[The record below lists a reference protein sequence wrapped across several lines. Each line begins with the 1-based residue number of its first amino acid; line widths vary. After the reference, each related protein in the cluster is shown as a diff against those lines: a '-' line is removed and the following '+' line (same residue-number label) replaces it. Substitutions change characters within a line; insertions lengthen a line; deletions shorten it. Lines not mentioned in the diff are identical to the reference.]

1 MIGLPMKPSSDKM
14 LSRDKFISDSL
25 NESSDTKLRILQK
38 CTPDIS
44 KAVDIIINAFNSKK
58 KVLLCGN
65 GGSAADAQHLATEFV
80 IRLNPHIK
88 RPGLPAIALTT
99 NSSMLTAGANDLGY
113 DNVFT
118 RSIEALGNE
127 GDVLIGISTSGNS
140 PSVNNAFKKA
150 REMKLVTIGFLGKNG
165 GKSKNLVDLAIIVP
179 SDDAQRIQEGH
190 ITIGHII
197 FQEVEQ
203 EMFGEVG

>member
-1 MIGLPMKPSSDKM
+1 MIPSSEQM
-14 LSRDKFISDSL
+14 RERRSFITNSL
-25 NESSDTKLRILQK
+25 HESSDTKLRILQQ
-38 CTPDIS
+38 CLPDIS
-44 KAVDIIINAFNSKK
+44 RAVDMIIDALRNKK

-80 IRLNPHIK
+80 IRLSHTIK

-99 NSSMLTAGANDLGY
+99 DSSLLTAGGNDIGF
-113 DNVFT
+113 DNIFA
-118 RSIEALGNE
+118 RSVEALGQE

-140 PSVNNAFKKA
+140 DNVNKAFEKA
-150 REMKLVTIGFLGKNG
+150 REMHMVTIGFLGKNG
-165 GKSKNLVDLAIIVP
+165 GRSRNLVDLALLVP
-179 SDDAQRIQEGH
+179 SDDIQRIQEGH

-203 EMFGEVG
+203 EMFGGK

>member
-1 MIGLPMKPSSDKM
+1 MAHLPVTQ
-14 LSRDKFISDSL
+14 LYREKFITDSL
-25 NESSDTKLRILQK
+25 HESAATKTKIAESCRA
-38 CTPDIS
+38 DIS
-44 KAVDIIINAFNSKK
+44 KAIDLIIAALNRKK

-80 IRLNPHIK
+80 VRLSPSIK

-99 NSSMLTAGANDLGY
+99 DTSNLTAGANDFGY
-113 DNVFT
+113 ENVFA
-118 RSIEALGNE
+118 RSVEALGAE

-140 PSVNNAFKKA
+140 ASVNNAFSAAKAKK
-150 REMKLVTIGFLGKNG
+150 MVTIGMLGKDG
-165 GKSKNLVDLAIIVP
+165 GTSKDLVDLAIIVP
-179 SDDAQRIQEGH
+179 SNDTQRIQEGH

-203 EMFGEVG
+203 EMFG

>member
-1 MIGLPMKPSSDKM
+1 MILSQDKM
-14 LSRDKFISDSL
+14 LSRDKFIRDSL
-25 NESSDTKLRILQK
+25 QESSDTKLRILQM
-38 CTPDIS
+38 CSPDIS
-44 KAVDIIINAFNSKK
+44 KAVDIIIQAFNSKR

-99 NSSMLTAGANDLGY
+99 DSSMLTAGANDLGY
-113 DNVFT
+113 ENVFT

-140 PSVNNAFKKA
+140 ESVNNAFKKA
-150 REMKLVTIGFLGKNG
+150 REMKLTTIGFLGKG
-165 GKSKNLVDLAIIVP
+165 GGTSKNLVDLAIIVP
-179 SDDAQRIQEGH
+179 SADAQRIQEGH
-190 ITIGHII
+190 ITMGHII

-203 EMFGEVG
+203 EMFG

>member
-1 MIGLPMKPSSDKM
+1 MTISQNKIP
-14 LSRDKFISDSL
+14 RDRFIADSL
-25 NESSDTKLRILQK
+25 KDSSDTKIRIMQQ
-38 CTPDIS
+38 CSQDIS
-44 KAVDIIINAFNSKK
+44 KAIDLIIKSIKNKK

-80 IRLNPHIK
+80 IRLSPNIK

-99 NSSMLTAGANDLGY
+99 DSSMLTAGANDLGY

-118 RSIEALGNE
+118 RSIEALGSE

-140 PSVNNAFKKA
+140 ESVNRAFQKA
-150 REMKLVTIGFLGKNG
+150 HELKLITIGFLGKG
-165 GKSKNLVDLAIIVP
+165 GGRSKDLVDLAIIVP
-179 SDDAQRIQEGH
+179 SDDAQRVQEGH

-203 EMFGEVG
+203 ELFS

>member
-1 MIGLPMKPSSDKM
+1 MKPSSDIM

-25 NESSDTKLRILQK
+25 KASSDTKLIILQK
-38 CTPDIS
+38 CSQDIS
-44 KAVDIIINAFNSKK
+44 KAVDIIINAFNKKK

-80 IRLNPHIK
+80 IRLNPNIK

-99 NSSMLTAGANDLGY
+99 DSSMLTAGANDLGY

-140 PSVNNAFKKA
+140 DSINRAFQKA
-150 REMKLVTIGFLGKNG
+150 RELKLATIGLLGKDG
-165 GKSKNLVDLAIIVP
+165 GKSKSLVDLAIIVP
-179 SDDAQRIQEGH
+179 ADDTQRIQEGH

-203 EMFGEVG
+203 EMFG